1 MFRSRIL
8 ISLGML
14 VATLP
19 VASVLA
25 AAAEEAALEEVIVT
39 AQNREQSVQDVPIAI
54 DVINAEQLRDAGFSD
69 MNDIDQIAPVVQ
81 LNQDQGT
88 VKITVRGVGTTS
100 NDEAQDTSVVVNVDG
115 EYINRPNI
123 LPVALF
129 DMDRIEVLRGPQ
141 GTLYGRNSTGGAI
154 NFITR
159 KAGERFGGNASA
171 SYGSYNALRLDAG
184 LDVPLGT
191 IGGLRIAGFHD
202 QRDGYI
208 DHPNASD
215 SSDDNESSGGRVSFR
230 LEPTDALKI
239 NLSAEY
245 AQREITPATFA
256 YTDLNAA
263 GNGPAGPGCN
273 ATGYVQVAPNYPSTL
288 CTPSNTNFLAGIDRD
303 EYTAPVFGLGHLGQ
317 DTYAVRG
324 RFSYEFSPAAT
335 LTYIGGYRSS
345 SGDDDNFLALP
356 VVYRSFGF
364 VSDADSQSHELRLN
378 GEIGGVIYQLGG
390 FLFKEDIYNEVGF
403 FLPIGPNGTFL
414 SYFGREVSSESTSVF
429 GQVEV
434 PFGVEGL
441 AAVGGLRYTDN
452 QRDALYRNAAP
463 FGPGPPDPALF
474 NAGPA
479 RKDFADLAF
488 LSTLNL
494 GSAEDELTW
503 LFGLNYK
510 PNADTLVYGK
520 VATGFKGGGFDSIG
534 EYKPETNTAYEAGLK
549 MSYGAAGRSTFN
561 LAGFYYDYKD
571 LQVSVLLDT
580 AVGGQTFNAG
590 KATIWGLE
598 ASTDFEVNASNIL
611 HATANYLNAEYKEL
625 FAQFNVF
632 CVGGCGINGIGDLD
646 PTAAGVQQPNF
657 AGNRPPFSPEY
668 IITLGYDHI
677 FDLGGSGKLTASI
690 NSTLKGSYFTDFYNY
705 RDGEQESFSQTDV
718 SLEYRPASDRFSIQA
733 FVRNIEDERPL
744 TYGSFVSAGPDD
756 IFNWQFGA
764 PRTFGLRANVDF

>member
-1 MFRSRIL
+1 MFRSKVL

-14 VATLP
+14 VVTPP

-25 AAAEEAALEEVIVT
+25 AAAEDAALEEVIVT

-215 SSDDNESSGGRVSFR
+215 SSDDNESSGGRVSLR

-263 GNGPAGPGCN
+263 GNGPTGPGCN
-273 ATGYVQVAPNYPSTL
+273 ATGYVQVAPNYAETL
-288 CTPSNTNFLAGIDRD
+288 CTPSNTNFLAGTDRD
-303 EYTAPVFGLGHLGQ
+303 EYTAPLFGLGRLGQ
-317 DTYAVRG
+317 DTYAIRG
-324 RFSYEFSPAAT
+324 RFAYEFSPAAT
-335 LTYIGGYRSS
+335 LTYIGGFRSS

-356 VVYRSFGF
+356 VVYRSFSF

-414 SYFGREVSSESTSVF
+414 SYFGRDVSSESTSVF

-452 QRDALYRNAAP
+452 KRDAVYRNAAP
-463 FGPGPPDPALF
+463 LDRAARPGAVQCGARPQGLRRSCLSVDAESGQFRGGAHLAARPQLQAERGYPDLRQGRNGLQGRRLRLDRRLQAGDEHRLRSGP
-474 NAGPA
+474 
-479 RKDFADLAF
+479 
-488 LSTLNL
+488 
-494 GSAEDELTW
+494 EDELRGYRPQHVQPRR
-503 LFGLNYK
+503 LLLRLQG
-510 PNADTLVYGK
+510 P
-520 VATGFKGGGFDSIG
+520 
-534 EYKPETNTAYEAGLK
+534 AGL
-549 MSYGAAGRSTFN
+549 GAAGYR
-561 LAGFYYDYKD
+561 GRRPD
-571 LQVSVLLDT
+571 LQRRQGHDLGP
-580 AVGGQTFNAG
+580 GGRDRLRSQRQQHPPRHG
-590 KATIWGLE
+590 QLPE
-598 ASTDFEVNASNIL
+598 R
-611 HATANYLNAEYKEL
+611 
-625 FAQFNVF
+625 
-632 CVGGCGINGIGDLD
+632 
-646 PTAAGVQQPNF
+646 GVQ
-657 AGNRPPFSPEY
+657 G
-668 IITLGYDHI
+668 T
-677 FDLGGSGKLTASI
+677 
-690 NSTLKGSYFTDFYNY
+690 
-705 RDGEQESFSQTDV
+705 
-718 SLEYRPASDRFSIQA
+718 
-733 FVRNIEDERPL
+733 VRTVQRN
-744 TYGSFVSAGPDD
+744 
-756 IFNWQFGA
+756 
-764 PRTFGLRANVDF
+764 LRRRLRHQRHR